1 MSKNKFNWIIA
12 MVLITTFVIP
22 IANAQVLSRLGIG
35 NIQFFLVNAA
45 VIFGAL
51 FLLQAVLVPN
61 KEGKEKTSMW
71 IIMLVASLAVSWF
84 YGSAGYVWKVGPLAL
99 IFNLYVIVNAAIIG
113 IIIYLVSG
121 FIDLKGK
128 LKSPEGSIGLT
139 LIIFIVSL
147 FIAVRIGP
155 QWIWSN
161 AMVKSLIDFMFYV
174 DKDGYGG
181 ILNPFGPRY
190 KLWIFGSLF
199 VVFSFFF
206 NHFLMTG
213 AENRKM
219 SYALAFIL
227 SGHMAYNGISTSWAI
242 NIAEILFILIF
253 EKGLRESIKTPWLRW
268 IVAAFL
274 VLWAGYA
281 ISAATGVSS
290 ASSTI
295 LGGGTVVGGVAYG
308 IGWIFK
314 AIFLLLAGAG
324 TFYAINKYFPGGT
337 P

>member
-1 MSKNKFNWIIA
+1 
-12 MVLITTFVIP
+12 MVLIAAVLIP
-22 IANAQVLSRLGIG
+22 TANAQVLARFGIG

-45 VIFGAL
+45 VIFGVL

-71 IIMLVASLAVSWF
+71 IIILIAALAVSWF

-99 IFNLYVIVNAAIIG
+99 IFNPYVIVNAAILG
-113 IIIYLVSG
+113 TIIYLVSG
-121 FIDLKGK
+121 FLDLKTK
-128 LKSPEGSIGLT
+128 LKSPEGGIGFT
-139 LIIFIVSL
+139 LIIFFISL

-161 AMVKSLIDFMFYV
+161 SMVKSLIDFMFYV
-174 DKDGYGG
+174 NPTDHTGG
-181 ILNPFGPRY
+181 ILNPYSPDY

-206 NHFLMTG
+206 NHYLLTG

-219 SYALAFIL
+219 SYALALIL

-242 NIAEILFILIF
+242 NISEILFILIF
-253 EKGLRESIKTPWLRW
+253 EKSLKTSIQTNWLRW
-268 IVAAFL
+268 GMAAFL

-281 ISAATGVSS
+281 ISAATGVPS

-314 AIFLLLAGAG
+314 AIFLLLAGAAI
-324 TFYAINKYFPGGT
+324 FFAINKYFPGGT